1 MERIQAI
8 FQGDRLI
15 QDFGMTL
22 VEARDG
28 YAKVSVVV
36 ADRFLNAH
44 RIGHGVLLFAVA
56 DAAFALAVNAARD
69 AVGVQWSLNAFRAA
83 QPGET
88 VIGEAEG
95 HPRRPPVPGLRA
107 HRDGRGRPDPRQGTV
122 HGPPRFP
129 RSPHCSQ
136 GQRKID
142 FSAPTPFCPC
152 MDSRDFGSAGRRTG
166 SRPVPLLPFSA
177 GRRGAGRGSRHCGNI
192 PCPTSGD
199 RATAW
204 PRRRRKAP
212 PGGTSPDRRA

>member
-8 FQGDRLI
+8 FRDDRLI

-44 RIGHGVLLFAVA
+44 GIGHGVLLFAVA

-88 VIGEAEG
+88 VFGEAAVIHTGRQSLVCELTVTAG
-95 HPRRPPVPGLRA
+95 
-107 HRDGRGRPDPRQGTV
+107 DGRILAKGQSTALPVSPQALTARTV
-122 HGPPRFP
+122 
-129 RSPHCSQ
+129 
-136 GQRKID
+136 
-142 FSAPTPFCPC
+142 SA
-152 MDSRDFGSAGRRTG
+152 R
-166 SRPVPLLPFSA
+166 
-177 GRRGAGRGSRHCGNI
+177 
-192 PCPTSGD
+192 
-199 RATAW
+199 
-204 PRRRRKAP
+204 
-212 PGGTSPDRRA
+212 

>member
-69 AVGVQWSLNAFRAA
+69 AVGVHWSLNAFRAA

-88 VIGEAEG
+88 VIGEAKIIHKGRQSLVCELTVTAG
-95 HPRRPPVPGLRA
+95 
-107 HRDGRGRPDPRQGTV
+107 DGRLLARGQSTALPVTPAALAPRKTN
-122 HGPPRFP
+122 
-129 RSPHCSQ
+129 
-136 GQRKID
+136 
-142 FSAPTPFCPC
+142 AE
-152 MDSRDFGSAGRRTG
+152 
-166 SRPVPLLPFSA
+166 
-177 GRRGAGRGSRHCGNI
+177 
-192 PCPTSGD
+192 
-199 RATAW
+199 
-204 PRRRRKAP
+204 
-212 PGGTSPDRRA
+212 

>member
-69 AVGVQWSLNAFRAA
+69 AVGVQWSLNAFRSA

-88 VIGEAEG
+88 VIGEAKVIHAGRQSLVCELT
-95 HPRRPPVPGLRA
+95 VTA
-107 HRDGRGRPDPRQGTV
+107 ADGRVLVRGQSTALPVTPAAIAPRQAHDG
-122 HGPPRFP
+122 
-129 RSPHCSQ
+129 
-136 GQRKID
+136 
-142 FSAPTPFCPC
+142 
-152 MDSRDFGSAGRRTG
+152 
-166 SRPVPLLPFSA
+166 
-177 GRRGAGRGSRHCGNI
+177 
-192 PCPTSGD
+192 
-199 RATAW
+199 
-204 PRRRRKAP
+204 
-212 PGGTSPDRRA
+212 

>member
-22 VEARDG
+22 LEARDG

-83 QPGET
+83 HPGQT
-88 VIGEAEG
+88 VIGEA
-95 HPRRPPVPGLRA
+95 
-107 HRDGRGRPDPRQGTV
+107 TV
-122 HGPPRFP
+122 IH
-129 RSPHCSQ
+129 
-136 GQRKID
+136 
-142 FSAPTPFCPC
+142 
-152 MDSRDFGSAGRRTG
+152 AGRRSLVCELTVTAG
-166 SRPVPLLPFSA
+166 DGRVLARGQSTALPVTPAALAPHNA
-177 GRRGAGRGSRHCGNI
+177 G
-192 PCPTSGD
+192 
-199 RATAW
+199 
-204 PRRRRKAP
+204 
-212 PGGTSPDRRA
+212 PG